1 LTADNIVY
9 ITNFNRQPAKQNI
22 VQEILSSVVS
32 NYNNTLFEYKVDV
45 ENPNIAFDI
54 ATIQYLLN
62 GMAHR
67 SQGQDHPSQ
76 IILNTMRDKMLG
88 V

>member
-1 LTADNIVY
+1 MTSNNVVY
-9 ITNFNRQPAKQNI
+9 LSSFTNKPEQQNT
-22 VQEILSSVVS
+22 VHEILSSVVS
-32 NYNNTLFEYKVDV
+32 NYNNTLFQYKVDV

-54 ATIQYLLN
+54 ATIQYLLT

-76 IILNTMRDKMLG
+76 VILNAMRHKMLG
-88 V
+88 T